1 MYKIITSILFSASLF
16 LFSDQTFAN
25 HCGGGHKEIKET
37 KEETSETVSEQ
48 VTQETPT
55 NGAEE

>member
-1 MYKIITSILFSASLF
+1 MYKIIMSILFSASLF

-37 KEETSETVSEQ
+37 KEETSSEDTKE
-48 VTQETPT
+48 VK
-55 NGAEE
+55 N

>member
-1 MYKIITSILFSASLF
+1 MNKIITSIIFSFLLL

-37 KEETSETVSEQ
+37 KDSTTSEDTKKKLK
-48 VTQETPT
+48 
-55 NGAEE
+55 N

>member
-1 MYKIITSILFSASLF
+1 MSKIITSIIFSFSLL

-37 KEETSETVSEQ
+37 KEETTSEDTKEVK
-48 VTQETPT
+48 
-55 NGAEE
+55 N